1 MSISRTING
10 VLRRIPAWLLYIV
23 GPLPGLWT
31 FYLGLTGGLGP
42 EPIKVL
48 EHELGEFALQLF
60 ILVIA
65 ITPLRNLTGIS
76 LIKFRRALGLLVF
89 FYVAGHLAVW
99 LLLDVQD
106 PAAIWKDIVKRPYI
120 TIGMAGFAL
129 LVPLA
134 VTSNN
139 RSLRKLGPKA
149 WKKIHLLTYPAVLLG
164 GVHFVWLVKGWQ
176 TEPLIYLAV
185 IAGLLATRIKWRQ
198 PRVA

>member
-1 MSISRTING
+1 MSISQTVNG
-10 VLRRIPAWLLYIV
+10 VLRRVPAWPLYIL
-23 GPLPGLWT
+23 GPIPGLFT
-31 FYLGLTGGLGP
+31 FYLGLTGGLGA
-42 EPIKVL
+42 EPIKAL

-65 ITPLRNLTGIS
+65 ITPLRNWTGIS

-129 LVPLA
+129 LIPLA
-134 VTSNN
+134 ITSNN
-139 RSLRKLGPKA
+139 KLLRKLGPQK
-149 WKKIHLLTYPAVLLG
+149 WKKLHLLTYPAVLLG
-164 GVHFVWLVKGWQ
+164 GIHFVWLVKGLQ
-176 TEPLIYLAV
+176 FEPLIYLAV

-198 PRVA
+198 TKLA